1 MLRRFHFAPI
11 SLSFTAILS
20 LTTFWLER
28 VFAQMLCYL
37 RRNDSSVGNMRIF
50 FLHWG
55 ASADTGHWLMQIEG
69 YLVQIFKRNGTVT
82 AEPVIADPNRERP
95 TDRTIPSLVAS
106 LYIPF
111 SRYGIVGLT
120 DSEGLDDIQKK
131 WRGFVEDWMSVAKY
145 NSATRSC
152 QEFVVFAMY
161 YLCHPAFFNMSDLK
175 SLLPPLICVVLI
187 YLDLVLRMSLAI
199 VMLIKADVFL

>member
-1 MLRRFHFAPI
+1 MLRRFHNAPI
-11 SLSFTAILS
+11 SLSCTAILS
-20 LTTFWLER
+20 FTTFWLER

-55 ASADTGHWLMQIEG
+55 PSADTGHWLMQIEG

-82 AEPVIADPNRERP
+82 AEPVVADPSRERSE
-95 TDRTIPSLVAS
+95 DRTIPSLGAS

-120 DSEGLDDIQKK
+120 DSEGLDDIQTK
-131 WRGFVEDWMSVAKY
+131 WRGFVEDWMSVTQY

-152 QEFVVFAMY
+152 QEFVIFAMY

-175 SLLPPLICVVLI
+175 SLLPPLFCVVLI
-187 YLDLVLRMSLAI
+187 HLDLVLRTSLAV
-199 VMLIKADVFL
+199 VMLIKADILI